1 MARTLNGLAEPD
13 DPNQVPGDLNVLVT
27 VPEEFVGLSIQE
39 LNARE
44 GRIVGIERR
53 GENIS
58 INATLPTS
66 LYSALLEAIIA
77 GTDGRGQIELIG

>member
-1 MARTLNGLAEPD
+1 MAGTLNGSAEPD
-13 DPNQVPGDLNVLVT
+13 DQNQAPGEVSVLVT

>member
-1 MARTLNGLAEPD
+1 MVGTLNGLAEPD

-44 GRIVGIERR
+44 GRIVGLESR
-53 GENIS
+53 GENVS
-58 INATLPTS
+58 INATLPAS
-66 LYSALLEAIIA
+66 LYSALVEAIIA